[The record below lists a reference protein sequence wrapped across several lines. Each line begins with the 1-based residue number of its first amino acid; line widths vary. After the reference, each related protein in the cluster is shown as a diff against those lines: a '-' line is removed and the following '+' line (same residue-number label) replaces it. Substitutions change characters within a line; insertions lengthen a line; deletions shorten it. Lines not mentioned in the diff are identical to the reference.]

1 MRPILMTAFTTI
13 LAMMAM
19 VVGDDLGAQMSKG
32 MAIVVAAGLFY
43 ATFMTLF
50 IIPVLYDIM
59 YKKEIRVV
67 DVDDESIAAKLEG
80 DII

>member
-1 MRPILMTAFTTI
+1 
-13 LAMMAM
+13 MMAM
-19 VVGDDLGAQMSKG
+19 VMGDDLGSQMGKG